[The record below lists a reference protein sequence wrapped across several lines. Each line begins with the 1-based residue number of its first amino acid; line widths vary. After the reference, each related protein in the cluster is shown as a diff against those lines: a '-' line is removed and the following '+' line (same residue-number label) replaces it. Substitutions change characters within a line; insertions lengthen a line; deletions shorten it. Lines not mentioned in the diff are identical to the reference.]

1 MSNSNLSSGN
11 SSEEADETPNVLSS
25 TSDGSSAH
33 QEQTLPNN
41 KKRRKLP
48 GNPGKF
54 NSLIVLAVVLI
65 YYTFSYFSSIVVSR
79 L

>member
-1 MSNSNLSSGN
+1 MSNLSSGN

-25 TSDGSSAH
+25 TSDGSSVH
-33 QEQTLPNN
+33 QEQALPNI

-54 NSLIVLAVVLI
+54 YLSHLSCVVVLI
-65 YYTFSYFSSIVVSR
+65 YYTFCYSSSIPIST